1 MLHRFNTADLKTIL
15 TFLTRPIRILR
26 SYRISYVRSDV
37 IAGLTVAVV
46 MLPQAMAY
54 AFIAE
59 LPPQMGLYAAV
70 VGSIVGALWGSSRQ
84 LQTGPTNAASLL
96 VLSMLLAVDK
106 LHIGQTIPVAVGRR
120 TDEV

>member
-59 LPPQMGLYAAV
+59 LAAADGLYAAV
-70 VGSIVGALWGSSRQ
+70 VGSIVGALWDSSRQ
-84 LQTGPTNAASLL
+84 LQTGPHQCCVAAGPF
-96 VLSMLLAVDK
+96 D
-106 LHIGQTIPVAVGRR
+106 VAGRGEATYR
-120 TDEV
+120 ANHSGSGRKADR